1 MLVAKHLK
9 EKMTALGYE
18 YLVDEVHAAGG
29 SLYFVPKM
37 PAGEYPQPGS
47 GRRYHVKDSGEVISL
62 E

>member
-1 MLVAKHLK
+1 
-9 EKMTALGYE
+9 MTALGYE
-18 YLVDEVHAAGG
+18 CLVDEVHAAGG